1 MFILRTTSFA
11 EAPFFFVRLRCL
23 ECDNVIEIK
32 NDYFEKIS
40 PKYVILKEGVNVTCD
55 QCGSTQPEDE
65 RYLPLE
71 PQTINIPIPKCPTCG
86 STKVEKISTA
96 KKVVGFAMVGV
107 FSSNLGKT
115 MHCKQCGY
123 KW

>member
-1 MFILRTTSFA
+1 MFMLRTTSFA

-23 ECDNVIEIK
+23 ECDNVVEIN
-32 NDYFEKIS
+32 NDKFEKIS

-71 PQTINIPIPKCPTCG
+71 PQVIRTPIPKCPTCG
-86 STKVEKISTA
+86 STRIEKISTA
-96 KKVVGFAMVGV
+96 SKAVGFAMVGV
-107 FSSNLGKT
+107 FSSNFGKT
-115 MHCKQCGY
+115 MHCLQCGY